1 MSDFSSGSMSTD
13 YWMTI
18 NNNSA
23 ANSCSK
29 RNHNQIFFSFS
40 GSLPHFTKCCHI
52 GIVSDIHLHTGFCF
66 QIIGHGKIMPIQI
79 IGVQHHTVVYRAGAA
94 DTNADHPLPLRKL
107 TAQSGNVIT
116 NFFPRARQVRRD
128 TCLLNNLAA
137 FRHKGSLDVGTAQI
151 NAQIVH
157 RVPPYRS
164 SS

>member
-1 MSDFSSGSMSTD
+1 MAGFCRCAGVAGQQ
-13 YWMTI
+13 
-18 NNNSA
+18 SA
-23 ANSCSK
+23 AQHHATANT
-29 RNHNQIFFSFS
+29 RAERDNHSTLRALSAACQRFAQR
-40 GSLPHFTKCCHI
+40 GHI